1 MGGPFNM
8 SVEAQKET
16 RGFETEVKQLLKI
29 VIHSLYSNKEIFLR
43 ELISN
48 ASDASDKLRFEAL
61 KDNALY
67 ENDTELKV
75 IVEVDKDKKQIRII
89 DNGIGMTREETT
101 ENLGT
106 IAKSGT
112 KAFLEKLTG
121 DQAKD
126 SKLIGQF
133 GVGFYSGF
141 IVADAITVETRRAGM
156 KADQGVRW
164 HSTGEGNYE
173 IEYINKKQRGTTI
186 TLHVKPTEE
195 EFLEPWRLRSI
206 THKYSDHIPLPVLM
220 AKNQTEEEIKEKKP
234 VEYEAVNKATALWT
248 LPKGQ
253 IKDEEYKEL
262 YKHITH
268 AFDEP
273 LLWSHNKVEGKLEYI
288 TLLFLP
294 SSAPFDLWNRDKP
307 HGLKLYVQRVY
318 IMDNAEVF
326 LPAYL
331 RFIKGIVD
339 SNDLPLNIS
348 REILQSNKVVD
359 AIRTSIIK
367 RSLTMLE
374 ELSTDKEKYGKF
386 WGQFGQ
392 VLKEGPAEDFANRE
406 QIAKLLRFSSTH
418 LDTQEQSASFA
429 EYVGRMKAGQNK
441 IYYMTAENFNAAKHS
456 PHLEIFRKKGIEVLL
471 LSDRVDEWLV
481 AHLHEFEGKSL
492 QSVAK
497 GDLDL
502 GDVENEKEKE
512 EKKEVE
518 KNFSD
523 FIKQVKES
531 LGSKVED
538 VHITYR
544 LTDSPACIV
553 VKDNELGGY
562 MQRMLKA
569 AGQPVPEAKPIL
581 ELNPHHPIVISLKDE
596 ADTERFNEISH
607 MLLEQSILAEG
618 GHLDDPAQFI
628 RRVNKL
634 LLELS
639 V

>member
-1 MGGPFNM
+1 M
-8 SVEAQKET
+8 SVTAQKET

-48 ASDASDKLRFEAL
+48 ASDAADKLRFEAL

-67 ENDTELKV
+67 ENDTDLKV
-75 IVEVDKDKKQIRII
+75 TVEVDKDKKQIKII
-89 DNGIGMTREETT
+89 DNGIGMSRQEVM

-121 DQAKD
+121 DQSKD

-156 KADQGVRW
+156 QADQGVRW
-164 HSTGEGNYE
+164 HSKGEGDYE
-173 IEYINKKQRGTTI
+173 IENINKAQHGTVI
-186 TLHVKPTEE
+186 TLHVKEGEE

-206 THKYSDHIPLPVLM
+206 VGKYSDHIPLPVM
-220 AKNQTEEEIKEKKP
+220 MEKYQSEEDKKEEKP
-234 VEYEAVNKATALWT
+234 VEFEVVNKATALWT
-248 LPKGQ
+248 LPKTQ
-253 IKDEEYKEL
+253 IKDEEYKDL
-262 YKHITH
+262 YKHISH

-273 LLWSHNKVEGKLEYI
+273 LLWSHNKVEGKLEYT
-288 TLLFLP
+288 TLLYLP

-307 HGLKLYVQRVY
+307 HGLKLYVQRVF

-331 RFIKGIVD
+331 RFIKGVVD

-348 REILQSNKVVD
+348 REILQSNKTVDSIKSAVV
-359 AIRTSIIK
+359 K
-367 RSLTMLE
+367 RSLAMLE
-374 ELSTDKEKYGKF
+374 QLAEDKEKYEKF
-386 WGQFGQ
+386 WSQFGQ
-392 VLKEGPAEDFANRE
+392 ILKEGPAEDFSNRE
-406 QIAKLLRFSSTH
+406 QVAKLLRFSSTH
-418 LDTQEQSASFA
+418 TDSATQDLSLQ
-429 EYVGRMKAGQNK
+429 EYVARMKEGQKK
-441 IYYMTAENFNAAKHS
+441 IYYITAENFNAAKHS
-456 PHLEIFRKKGIEVLL
+456 PHLEIFRKKGIEVIL
-471 LSDRVDEWLV
+471 LSDRIDEWLV
-481 AHLHEFEGKSL
+481 SHLSEFDGKPL

-502 GDVENEKEKE
+502 GDVEDEKEKE
-512 EKKEVE
+512 AQKQVE
-518 KNFSD
+518 KDFSD
-523 FIKQVKES
+523 FIKHVKET
-531 LGSKVED
+531 LGDKVSD
-538 VHITYR
+538 VHVTHR

-553 VKDNELGGY
+553 VSENEMGGY

-569 AGQPVPEAKPIL
+569 AGQNIPDSKPVL
-581 ELNPHHPIVISLKDE
+581 ELNPQHPIVVSLKDE
-596 ADTERFNEISH
+596 TDTERFSDISH

-618 GHLDDPAQFI
+618 GHLEDPAQFI

-634 LLELS
+634 LLELTA
-639 V
+639 